1 MFNSCS
7 LSSIMILVVWYHAVI
22 ILCYEMTFCG
32 VSLNALPDTHE
43 LKRFNMIYALTKHM
57 ADSTV
62 AVASILDD
70 LKNDATRYTMVLDD
84 VSYPLQNVDIVQIDT
99 PVRGPTARGNVYV
112 EGSKSYRINAG
123 VQPDITRKLSETMLG
138 PSTEF
143 GGLLVVARTASSGS
157 FDISGSL
164 LSMVDVRDS
173 VTLNISIIG
182 VTKSEKTNI

>member
-1 MFNSCS
+1 
-7 LSSIMILVVWYHAVI
+7 
-22 ILCYEMTFCG
+22 MTFCG
-32 VSLNALPDTHE
+32 VSLNALPDTRE
-43 LKRFNMIYALTKHM
+43 LKRFNMINALTKHM

-182 VTKSEKTNI
+182 VTKSEKTHI